1 MYLGDTFEQNINA
14 VNVNRKLNEIKRLT
28 RAATNFLKN
37 SHLKTPAA
45 LNICLEITKIAERFE
60 FP

>member
-1 MYLGDTFEQNINA
+1 MNRIFIA
-14 VNVNRKLNEIKRLT
+14 VNVNQKFNEIKRLT

>member
-1 MYLGDTFEQNINA
+1 MRKRAIHVNRA
-14 VNVNRKLNEIKRLT
+14 VNVNRKFNEIKRLT